1 MTEDLLRSIRDLL
14 WLVLALILF
23 LIACVALPGERV
35 LKENLGVVAL
45 LAGILVLLA
54 RAVVH
59 GGGVFLRWVKR
70 MDGQAS
76 DRRAT
81 PDDPGNF

>member
-14 WLVLALILF
+14 WLVVVLILF
-23 LIACVALPGERV
+23 LIACVVLPGERV
-35 LKENLGVVAL
+35 LKENLGVAAL
-45 LAGILVLLA
+45 LAGILVLIV
-54 RAVVH
+54 RGVVH

-70 MDGQAS
+70 MDDQAA